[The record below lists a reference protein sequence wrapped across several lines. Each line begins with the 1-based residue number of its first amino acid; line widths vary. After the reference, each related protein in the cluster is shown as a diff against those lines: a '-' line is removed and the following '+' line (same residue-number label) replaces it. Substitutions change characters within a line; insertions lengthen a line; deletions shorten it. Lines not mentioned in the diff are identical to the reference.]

1 MMKKLFPTPLLSL
14 FLLVVWVLL
23 FNSIESGVLVLGAL
37 FAWFI
42 PFIFRSAWPGFISIK
57 RPDLAIVYFFI
68 LLNDIVVANFKVAAM
83 IIGQPRSMRPA
94 LFVFPLNMSEEL
106 PVTILASTITLT
118 PGTVSCEITRGRKG
132 ILIHSFSEENPEEL
146 IKTIRNRYERRLKEI
161 FQC

>member
-1 MMKKLFPTPLLSL
+1 MKRIFPTPLLSL

-23 FNSIESGVLVLGAL
+23 FNSIAPGVVILGAL

-42 PFIFRSAWPGFISIK
+42 PFLFRSAWPNFAKVK
-57 RPDLAIVYFFI
+57 RPDLAVVYFFI
-68 LLNDIVVANFKVAAM
+68 LLHDIIVANFKIAFM
-83 IIGQPRSMRPA
+83 IIGKPRSIKPA
-94 LFVFPLNMSEEL
+94 LFVFPLDMKEEL

-132 ILIHSFSEENPEEL
+132 ILIHAFSEENPEDV
-146 IKTIRNRYERRLKEI
+146 IKTIRSRYERRLKEI

>member
-1 MMKKLFPTPLLSL
+1 MKTLFPTPLLSL
-14 FLLVVWVLL
+14 FLLIVWVLL
-23 FNSIESGVLVLGAL
+23 FNSIAPGVIVLGAL

-42 PFIFRSAWPGFISIK
+42 PFLFRSAWPSFIRIK
-57 RPDLAIVYFFI
+57 RPDLALVYFFI
-68 LLNDIVVANFKVAAM
+68 LINDIVVANFKVAAM
-83 IIGQPRSMRPA
+83 IIGKPRSMRPA
-94 LFVFPLNMSEEL
+94 LFVFPLNMTAEL